1 MLWFVVQLLIVVLVK
16 NVFCCTVADCSAVE
30 SVVFCCTVADCSAV
44 ESVVFCCT
52 VADCSAGGKRGL
64 SCSH

>member
-30 SVVFCCTVADCSAV
+30 SVVFCCTVADCSA
-44 ESVVFCCT
+44 
-52 VADCSAGGKRGL
+52 GGKRGL